1 MFRSLQI
8 ISSSLFYGLDMFRWF
23 TCQKTMIFR
32 WLLHMCHTG
41 TNSMAIHL
49 PDPSWL
55 GWNGGLRGRLLEP
68 RTDQSSMEKVL
79 ENRTNLRNMS
89 KRKSHLSVTSV
100 PDSGLVSKI
109 KLTKLSKIIR
119 TLKHASAVSF
129 QLSWFESTS
138 PVLSCCSC
146 CAQKS
151 RPINWDGN
159 YTHGEDSGHIRTS
172 NPIKSLKLT
181 NIYQYLTN
189 TYQYLNILPILTNIL
204 PICINMSSI
213 FKSKYVLKYSTKT
226 SISEFPRSHL
236 ASGSS
241 RIQYS
246 DLRILG
252 VWENSLWFPHG

>member
-1 MFRSLQI
+1 MVASEVVFLNLERTSPALRRCWRI
-8 ISSSLFYGLDMFRWF
+8 ER
-23 TCQKTMIFR
+23 IF
-32 WLLHMCHTG
+32 
-41 TNSMAIHL
+41 
-49 PDPSWL
+49 
-55 GWNGGLRGRLLEP
+55 E
-68 RTDQSSMEKVL
+68 
-79 ENRTNLRNMS
+79 NMS

-252 VWENSLWFPHG
+252 VWEKLTVISPWLTFRHWVIVKTDQNCRLKIWMLV

>member
-1 MFRSLQI
+1 MVASEVVFLNLERTSPVWRRCWRIERIFETFRNAKVTSVSPQSQTRGLFLK
-8 ISSSLFYGLDMFRWF
+8 SSSL
-23 TCQKTMIFR
+23 
-32 WLLHMCHTG
+32 
-41 TNSMAIHL
+41 NSA
-49 PDPSWL
+49 
-55 GWNGGLRGRLLEP
+55 R
-68 RTDQSSMEKVL
+68 SSGHWS
-79 ENRTNLRNMS
+79 TPQ
-89 KRKSHLSVTSV
+89 LS
-100 PDSGLVSKI
+100 
-109 KLTKLSKIIR
+109 
-119 TLKHASAVSF
+119 AF
-129 QLSWFESTS
+129 MSWFESTS

-189 TYQYLNILPILTNIL
+189 TYQYHNILPILTNIL

-226 SISEFPRSHL
+226 PISEFPRSHL

-252 VWENSLWFPHG
+252 VWVFTVISPWFFSALSHSQNWSKLQIENIWTYSQSRIKSNIE